1 MSDRANINL
10 GFLLGLA
17 TSLVFSYIVFINNN
31 PGMNEDDYFK
41 IFFSGKLIVPVMS
54 ISLLANFALFFIFL
68 RLNKDAIS
76 KGLLIATVIIG
87 TVILLLRFM

>member
-1 MSDRANINL
+1 MSERTSIL
-10 GFLLGLA
+10 IGFLIGII

-87 TVILLLRFM
+87 VVILVLRFM

>member
-1 MSDRANINL
+1 MSERTNIII
-10 GFLLGLA
+10 GFFIGII

-87 TVILLLRFM
+87 VVILVLRFM

>member
-1 MSDRANINL
+1 MSEKTSIAI
-10 GFLLGLA
+10 GFLIGLI

-31 PGMNEDDYFK
+31 PGMTEEDYFK

-68 RLNKDAIS
+68 KLNKDAIS
-76 KGLLIATVIIG
+76 KGLLIATVLIG
-87 TVILLLRFM
+87 IVILVLRFM

>member
-1 MSDRANINL
+1 MSERTSIII
-10 GFLLGLA
+10 GFSIGII

-87 TVILLLRFM
+87 VVILVLRFM